1 MENIA
6 PVDVSLVVGRSLQKP
21 DINLPDVS
29 NDPRILE
36 RYFDKDITACEDGT
50 FVDLSNDLSDGIH
63 TLTFYWNG
71 MNSYDEYCMDTER
84 FYVRNRKTIH
94 SLKQMIFQTSYERKS
109 TQDCESTLEG
119 PNYYLG
125 EQYFGGDTFYYYQF
139 GPVRYHFVFR
149 SADYRIWRAYI
160 DSVRRSGGIGYGMAL
175 K

>member
-1 MENIA
+1 MTT
-6 PVDVSLVVGRSLQKP
+6 LVIWTQRRSTF
-21 DINLPDVS
+21 
-29 NDPRILE
+29 LE
-36 RYFDKDITACEDGT
+36 RYKRLYDISYQNQKVASNRTNYYNFLRDYSLNT
-50 FVDLSNDLSDGIH
+50 FGSAHRCDRQVSDCRIVGWWFLWRILH
-63 TLTFYWNG
+63 
-71 MNSYDEYCMDTER
+71 TER
-84 FYVRNRKTIH
+84 FYVRNRETIH
-94 SLKQMIFQTSYERKS
+94 SLKQMIFQTSCERKS

-125 EQYFGGDTFYYYQF
+125 EQCFGGDTFCYYQF

>member
-1 MENIA
+1 MTYHIKTKKLLLIGLIIITFCE
-6 PVDVSLVVGRSLQKP
+6 
-21 DINLPDVS
+21 
-29 NDPRILE
+29 
-36 RYFDKDITACEDGT
+36 ITA
-50 FVDLSNDLSDGIH
+50 
-63 TLTFYWNG
+63 LTPLGARTVVIVRFQIAELLADD
-71 MNSYDEYCMDTER
+71 SYDEYCMDTER
-84 FYVRNRKTIH
+84 FYVRNRETIH
-94 SLKQMIFQTSYERKS
+94 SLKQMIFQTSCERKS

-125 EQYFGGDTFYYYQF
+125 EQCFGGDTFCYYQF